1 MMFSSA
7 TDFGLLKAAIKSGA
21 GVGGAGGEGRGKQI
35 AGLLLGALLAA
46 QFWGFMRGEIS

>member
-7 TDFGLLKAAIKSGA
+7 TDFGLLKAAIKSRG
-21 GVGGAGGEGRGKQI
+21 GWGAGGEGRGKQI
-35 AGLLLGALLAA
+35 AGLPLGALLAA